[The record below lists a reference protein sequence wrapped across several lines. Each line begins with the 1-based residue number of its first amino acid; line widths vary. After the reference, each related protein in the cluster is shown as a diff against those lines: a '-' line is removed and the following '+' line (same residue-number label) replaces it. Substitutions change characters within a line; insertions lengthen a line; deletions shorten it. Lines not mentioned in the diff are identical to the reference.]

1 MKLLMLLQNMPHV
14 GNNGE
19 GALGFKESFTEA
31 EASLAPGEA
40 LATTIKVKLHE
51 FGIIIQAMRG
61 YG

>member
-1 MKLLMLLQNMPHV
+1 MQMKLLMLLQNMPHV

-40 LATTIKVKLHE
+40 LTGDEI
-51 FGIIIQAMRG
+51 
-61 YG
+61 

>member
-19 GALGFKESFTEA
+19 GALGLKESFTEA

-40 LATTIKVKLHE
+40 LTGDEI
-51 FGIIIQAMRG
+51 
-61 YG
+61 